1 MASVSILEVRPDGF
15 VKDGAGVTPRGQLI
29 SRAPDTAPRRNP
41 GVLHNVFASR
51 HAAIRKRRTPGMEN
65 GARTGRSE

>member
-15 VKDGAGVTPRGQLI
+15 VKDGRSNAPSLI

-51 HAAIRKRRTPGMEN
+51 HAAIQKRRTPGMEN